1 MKSTHPAKYF
11 TVAALALGLA
21 VGCASQQPKQEA
33 PAPETSGPSAAV
45 TQAIDGAK
53 AAIKDAKAVE
63 YIWRDTEKFL
73 KQAEAAAAAGDEA
86 KAIKLANKA
95 RDQAR
100 LAVEQYYIEKS
111 KPMLSELSRTS
122 LSGDQKARRDAA
134 AEAIRNGE
142 GKKAYDILSKL
153 MAELKAASIEYTVVR
168 GDSLWKISGKPDIYN
183 NPYQWPLIYK
193 ANSAQIKDA
202 DLIYPGQTFSI
213 DRNPSAADVD
223 AAVHHAKTRG
233 AWTLGEVE
241 ESDRAYLGGLSIR

>member
-1 MKSTHPAKYF
+1 MKSTHPAKYL

-33 PAPETSGPSAAV
+33 PAASGPSAAV

-53 AAIKDAKAVE
+53 AAIKDAKAVAN
-63 YIWRDTEKFL
+63 IWRDTEKFL
-73 KQAEAAAAAGDEA
+73 KKAEEAAAAGDEA

-111 KPMLSELSRTS
+111 KPLLSELSRYS

-134 AEAIRNGE
+134 AEALRNGE

-168 GDSLWKISGKPDIYN
+168 GDSLWKISGKPEIYN

-202 DLIYPGQTFSI
+202 DLIYPGQNFSI
-213 DRNPSAADVD
+213 DRNPTAAEVD
-223 AAVHHAKTRG
+223 AAVRHAKTRG

-241 ESDRAYLGGLSIR
+241 ASDRAYLGGLSIR